1 MPFGV
6 RSPKKIVFHS
16 VKPDDNLDP
25 VDATT
30 KLLEK
35 IKIDGPT
42 GTDGPPTQTNHAEEN
57 TNKSVPLEV
66 RLN

>member
-6 RSPKKIVFHS
+6 RSLKKIVFHS
-16 VKPDDNLDP
+16 VKPDDSLDP
-25 VDATT
+25 VAATT

-42 GTDGPPTQTNHAEEN
+42 GTDGPTQTNHAEEN
-57 TNKSVPLEV
+57 TKKSVPLEV
-66 RLN
+66 RLS